1 MTENGYSFG
10 NQPPLQGSIVNTLK
24 NPNLKWE
31 TTDQFDIGLDLGLF
45 RSRIDISADYY
56 YKKTHD
62 LLINADLPVSSGYVR
77 SYKNIGSVSNRGFEF
92 TINTVNLDI
101 KDFTWTTSFNISSNK
116 TKVLALADGQK
127 EMLTNVTTTG
137 SVNNSLYIAKVGE
150 PVAQFYGL
158 KFEGTYKYEDFNQN
172 PDGTYT
178 LKPELPANGDKR
190 ENIQPGHAKYW
201 DKNKDGTI
209 TAADYTVIGDPNP
222 DFIGGF
228 TNTFRYKAFD
238 LSLFFQFSY
247 GNEVFN
253 ANRVLFENGRTV
265 LSSTNQFASLANR
278 WSKDNPT
285 SNIPVINGIGGNF
298 YSSRTV
304 EDGSYLRFKTASLG
318 YNFDKRLL
326 KKIGVQS
333 TRLYVAGQNLCTWTK
348 YSGLNPDVSV
358 RSSSA
363 LTPAFDLSPYPTCWN
378 VTFGVEITF

>member
-1 MTENGYSFG
+1 M
-10 NQPPLQGSIVNTLK
+10 
-24 NPNLKWE
+24 
-31 TTDQFDIGLDLGLF
+31 
-45 RSRIDISADYY
+45 
-56 YKKTHD
+56 
-62 LLINADLPVSSGYVR
+62 
-77 SYKNIGSVSNRGFEF
+77 
-92 TINTVNLDI
+92 
-101 KDFTWTTSFNISSNK
+101 
-116 TKVLALADGQK
+116 ALADGQK